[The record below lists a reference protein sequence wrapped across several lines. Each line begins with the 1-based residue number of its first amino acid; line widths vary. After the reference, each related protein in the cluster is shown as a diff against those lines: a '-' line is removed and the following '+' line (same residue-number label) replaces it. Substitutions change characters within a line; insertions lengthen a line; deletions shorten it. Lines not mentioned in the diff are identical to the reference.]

1 MNKNEY
7 LDLGTY
13 ITIYGIFLI
22 KKEEKISLTNTIYIL
37 SLLIFYIKNDFIVN
51 LKCFFL
57 FQEKI
62 PLNLFN
68 EIKNISI
75 KIIIFILCLI

>member
-13 ITIYGIFLI
+13 ITIYDIILS
-22 KKEEKISLTNTIYIL
+22 KKEEKISLINTIYIL
-37 SLLIFYIKNDFIVN
+37 SLLIFYLKNDFIVN

-62 PLNLFN
+62 
-68 EIKNISI
+68 IKN
-75 KIIIFILCLI
+75 KE